1 MEGKW
6 ANYEGADTH
15 IVIKPWIRGAWPMV
29 NDPYKCLHYI
39 QKNGAQNLLNDLEFY
54 SKLQCIVWSYSGQVP
69 P

>member
-15 IVIKPWIRGAWPMV
+15 IVIKPWIRGTWPMV

-39 QKNGAQNLLNDLEFY
+39 QKKSTWRTELIEC
-54 SKLQCIVWSYSGQVP
+54 S
-69 P
+69 